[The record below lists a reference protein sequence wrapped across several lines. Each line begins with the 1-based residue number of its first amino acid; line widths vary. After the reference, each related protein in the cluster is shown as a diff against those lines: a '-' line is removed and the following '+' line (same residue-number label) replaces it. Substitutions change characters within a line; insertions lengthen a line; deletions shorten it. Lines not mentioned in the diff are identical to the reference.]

1 MEKLFVEVP
10 DELGLKLTPYRDKLS
25 ELIQLGWQQLKIQ
38 EALTL
43 YKRGIISFE
52 RAAELAELS
61 IQEMIRQAR
70 SFGIQPQW
78 SEEMVQEEL
87 A

>member
-1 MEKLFVEVP
+1 MEKVTIEVS
-10 DELGLKLTPYRDKLS
+10 DELNRKLAPYHDKLG

-52 RAAELAELS
+52 RAAELAEIS
-61 IQEMIRQAR
+61 IQEMVRQAR
-70 SFGIQPQW
+70 VLGVQPQW
-78 SEEMVQEEL
+78 SEEMVEEEL

>member
-1 MEKLFVEVP
+1 MEKMLIEVS

-70 SFGIQPQW
+70 SLGIQPHW